1 MIRLN
6 YGFDGA
12 RLIKSIYQKIQDY
25 QSINPLEFNDIVNS
39 YTINHIEKYSQDAII
54 DYVDLR
60 FQDFSQIEFAYN
72 LRQKKFF
79 IDFDRNILPDGIHEP
94 YDPQWP
100 VINRYTLNDNYT
112 FKIIG
117 QGINPEYL
125 YQHYEWFHNVMDILF
140 RMNLVLRPEIA
151 TEYYFKFNVTGLLNQ
166 HVNN

>member
-25 QSINPLEFNDIVNS
+25 QSINPLEFNDIVNF
-39 YTINHIEKYSQDAII
+39 YTIDHIEKCNQDAVI

-79 IDFDRNILPDGIHEP
+79 IDFDRKIIPNDIYEP
-94 YDPQWP
+94 YPEWP

-140 RMNLVLRPEIA
+140 RMNLVLKPEIA

-166 HVNN
+166 KSTC

>member
-12 RLIKSIYQKIQDY
+12 KLIKSIYQKIQDY

-39 YTINHIEKYSQDAII
+39 YDINHIEKCSQDAVL

-79 IDFDRNILPDGIHEP
+79 IDFDRKIIDKPDC
-94 YDPQWP
+94 QWP

-140 RMNLVLRPEIA
+140 RMNLVLKPEIA
-151 TEYYFKFNVTGLLNQ
+151 TEYYFKFNVTGLLKSTCQ
-166 HVNN
+166 